1 MTLQEAKQLHGYMAW
16 ADNKIFDA
24 LAKITADQYM
34 KDLASSHRSI
44 HGTLVHLV
52 AAQRMWVSRWLG
64 SPDAQYLT
72 ANDVPGLAELK
83 AAWEKTGFEIAKF
96 FGSMTDKKLGDPIT
110 WMMRG
115 QTNTMTIAQTLQ
127 HLVDHS
133 TFHRGQ
139 VVSLMRQQGID
150 PPTTGFFGYIR
161 ETGKLK

>member
-1 MTLQEAKQLHGYMAW
+1 MTLHEAKQLHSYMAW
-16 ADNKIFDA
+16 ADNRIFEA
-24 LAKITADQYM
+24 LAKITADQYL
-34 KDLASSHRSI
+34 KDLRSGHRSI

-52 AAQRMWVSRWLG
+52 AAQRMWISRWLG
-64 SPDAQYLT
+64 TPDAQYLT
-72 ANDVPGLAELK
+72 VDDVPGLTELK
-83 AAWEKTGFEIAKF
+83 AAWEKTGFETAKF

-139 VVSLMRQQGID
+139 VVSMMRQQGID
-150 PPTTGFFGYIR
+150 PPMTGMIGYFR
-161 ETGKLK
+161 ETAKLK